1 MSLHTAWKEKLS
13 VSGRVLKVKGKEV
26 TKLFDLAFLNIKEE
40 EKWFLQNIVVF
51 SKIFLLKFLL

>member
-51 SKIFLLKFLL
+51 SKIFF